1 MSGIGSA
8 GFGPGVNPYAGN
20 VNSTKGTDAARADSS
35 DRSTAADRST
45 FSQNLNGAGETERSD
60 DRDADA
66 FFTASGNGGN
76 QEEGNDDSEQQSESA
91 DGTTSTSPTSGPSA
105 IDPPLDDHRGNMI
118 NFDA

>member
-35 DRSTAADRST
+35 DRSTAADRSS

-66 FFTASGNGGN
+66 FFTANGENGEN
-76 QEEGNDDSEQQSESA
+76 GDQKEESEQQPESTE
-91 DGTTSTSPTSGPSA
+91 DSTSTGPTSGPSA
-105 IDPPLDDHRGNMI
+105 IDQPLDDHRGNMI
-118 NFDA
+118 NFGA

>member
-8 GFGPGVNPYAGN
+8 GFSPGVNPYAGN

-35 DRSTAADRST
+35 DRSTAADRSA

-66 FFTASGNGGN
+66 FFTESGNGGDQN
-76 QEEGNDDSEQQSESA
+76 SESEEPSETV
-91 DGTTSTSPTSGPSA
+91 DGQPAPGTPSA
-105 IDPPLDDHRGNMI
+105 SDQPLDDHRGNMI

>member
-8 GFGPGVNPYAGN
+8 GFVPGVNPYAGN
-20 VNSTKGTDAARADSS
+20 LNSTKGTDAARADS
-35 DRSTAADRST
+35 ADRST
-45 FSQNLNGAGETERSD
+45 TAERAQFTENLAGAGETERSD

-66 FFTASGNGGN
+66 FFTGSGKSGD
-76 QEEGNDDSEQQSESA
+76 QKSETDEPSEAADDA
-91 DGTTSTSPTSGPSA
+91 PSTSATSGPAA

>member
-20 VNSTKGTDAARADSS
+20 VNSTKGTDAARGDAAA
-35 DRSTAADRST
+35 RSTAAEQSS

-66 FFTASGNGGN
+66 FFTASGNGN
-76 QEEGNDDSEQQSESA
+76 DQPEDNDDSQQTVESA
-91 DGTTSTSPTSGPSA
+91 DGETSTGPTSGPSA
-105 IDPPLDDHRGNMI
+105 IDRPLDDHRGNMI
-118 NFDA
+118 NFDV

>member
-20 VNSTKGTDAARADSS
+20 VNSTKGTDAARADST
-35 DRSTAADRST
+35 DRSTAADKSA
-45 FSQNLNGAGETERSD
+45 FSQNMNGTGETERSD

-66 FFTASGNGGN
+66 FFTSSGNGGD
-76 QEEGNDDSEQQSESA
+76 QKDDSEKQSESA
-91 DGTTSTSPTSGPSA
+91 DDQSSPGRKSGPAA
-105 IDPPLDDHRGNMI
+105 IDQPLDDHRGNMI

>member
-35 DRSTAADRST
+35 DRSTAADRSE

-66 FFTASGNGGN
+66 FFTASGNGN
-76 QEEGNDDSEQQSESA
+76 EKNSES
-91 DGTTSTSPTSGPSA
+91 DETSEKDEDKPSPGTASGPAA
-105 IDPPLDDHRGNMI
+105 IDQPLDDHRGNMI

>member
-20 VNSTKGTDAARADSS
+20 AGSTKGTDAARADSS
-35 DRSTAADRST
+35 DRSTAAKRSA
-45 FSQNLNGAGETERSD
+45 FSQNLNGAGEAERSD

-66 FFTASGNGGN
+66 FFTAGGD
-76 QEEGNDDSEQQSESA
+76 ESDPKSDEQSEASPGGSESHSA
-91 DGTTSTSPTSGPSA
+91 GPA
-105 IDPPLDDHRGNMI
+105 TIDPPLDDHRGNVI

>member
-1 MSGIGSA
+1 MSGIGSS

-20 VNSTKGTDAARADSS
+20 VNSTKGTDAARGDAAA
-35 DRSTAADRST
+35 RSTDTDHAK

-66 FFTASGNGGN
+66 FFSASGNDGKKDN
-76 QEEGNDDSEQQSESA
+76 VDSEQQSESA
-91 DGTTSTSPTSGPSA
+91 DGTTSTGPASGPSA
-105 IDPPLDDHRGNMI
+105 IDQPLDDHRGNMI

>member
-35 DRSTAADRST
+35 DRSTAADRSS
-45 FSQNLNGAGETERSD
+45 FSQNQNGAGETERSD

-66 FFTASGNGGN
+66 FFTATGNGDD
-76 QEEGNDDSEQQSESA
+76 QDAESEEPSDKTDDQP
-91 DGTTSTSPTSGPSA
+91 SPENSSGPSA
-105 IDPPLDDHRGNMI
+105 IDAPLDDHRGNMI

>member
-35 DRSTAADRST
+35 DRSTAADRSE

-66 FFTASGNGGN
+66 FFTATGNG
-76 QEEGNDDSEQQSESA
+76 DEQNSESEEPSEKT
-91 DGTTSTSPTSGPSA
+91 DDQPSPGTPSGPAA
-105 IDPPLDDHRGNMI
+105 IDEPLDDHRGNMI

>member
-35 DRSTAADRST
+35 DRSTAADRSE
-45 FSQNLNGAGETERSD
+45 FSQNLNGAGETERSG

-66 FFTASGNGGN
+66 FFTASGNADD
-76 QEEGNDDSEQQSESA
+76 QHRETEEPSETVDCQPSPDTASA
-91 DGTTSTSPTSGPSA
+91 PST
-105 IDPPLDDHRGNMI
+105 IDQPLDDHRGNMI

>member
-20 VNSTKGTDAARADSS
+20 VNSTKGTDAARADAS
-35 DRSTAADRST
+35 DRSTAADRSSFT
-45 FSQNLNGAGETERSD
+45 QNLNGAGETERSD

-66 FFTASGNGGN
+66 FFTASGNNGN
-76 QEEGNDDSEQQSESA
+76 QQDETEPQPDSDDGQ
-91 DGTTSTSPTSGPSA
+91 TSTNPTSGPSA
-105 IDPPLDDHRGNMI
+105 IGQPLDDHRGNMI

>member
-1 MSGIGSA
+1 MSGIGSS

-20 VNSTKGTDAARADSS
+20 VNSTKGTDAARGDAAA
-35 DRSTAADRST
+35 RSTDTDHAQ

-66 FFTASGNGGN
+66 FFTASGNSGE
-76 QEEGNDDSEQQSESA
+76 QKEESEQQPDSD
-91 DGTTSTSPTSGPSA
+91 DGSTSTGPASGPSA
-105 IDPPLDDHRGNMI
+105 INQPLDDHRGNMI

>member
-8 GFGPGVNPYAGN
+8 GFVPGVNPYAGN
-20 VNSTKGTDAARADSS
+20 ISSTKGTDAARADSS

-45 FSQNLNGAGETERSD
+45 FSQNLNGAGETERSA

-66 FFTASGNGGN
+66 FFSASGNGGHQN
-76 QEEGNDDSEQQSESA
+76 PDSEDQPETAEDANSA
-91 DGTTSTSPTSGPSA
+91 RSGSGPAA
-105 IDPPLDDHRGNMI
+105 IDPPLDDHRGNLI

>member
-20 VNSTKGTDAARADSS
+20 LNSTKGTDAARADSS
-35 DRSTAADRST
+35 ARSTAADRSQ
-45 FSQNLNGAGETERSD
+45 FSQNLNGTGETERSD

-66 FFTASGNGGN
+66 FFTAGGNGGKN
-76 QEEGNDDSEQQSESA
+76 PEADEQSESA
-91 DGTTSTSPTSGPSA
+91 DGTTSEKTASGPA
-105 IDPPLDDHRGNMI
+105 PIRQPLDDHRGNLI

>member
-35 DRSTAADRST
+35 DRSTAADRSQ

-66 FFTASGNGGN
+66 FFTATGNGDEKN
-76 QEEGNDDSEQQSESA
+76 SESEE
-91 DGTTSTSPTSGPSA
+91 TSETDNVQPSPDNSSGPSA
-105 IDPPLDDHRGNMI
+105 IDEPLDDHRGNMI

>member
-1 MSGIGSA
+1 MSGIGSS

-20 VNSTKGTDAARADSS
+20 VNSTKGTDAARGDAAA
-35 DRSTAADRST
+35 RSTDADHSA

-66 FFTASGNGGN
+66 FFTASGNGDN
-76 QEEGNDDSEQQSESA
+76 QQEDKDDSELQSESA
-91 DGTTSTSPTSGPSA
+91 DGATGPTSGPAA
-105 IDPPLDDHRGNMI
+105 IDQPLDDHRGNMI

>member
-20 VNSTKGTDAARADSS
+20 LNSTKGTDAARADSS
-35 DRSTAADRST
+35 DRSTAADRSQ
-45 FSQNLNGAGETERSD
+45 FSQSLNGTGETERSD

-66 FFTASGNGGN
+66 FFTAGGN
-76 QEEGNDDSEQQSESA
+76 SGDASAESDDQPDKANDGSSHNA
-91 DGTTSTSPTSGPSA
+91 TSGPA
-105 IDPPLDDHRGNMI
+105 AVKQPLDDHRGNMI

>member
-20 VNSTKGTDAARADSS
+20 VNSTKETDAARADSS
-35 DRSTAADRST
+35 DRSTAADRSS

-66 FFTASGNGGN
+66 FFTAT
-76 QEEGNDDSEQQSESA
+76 GNDQDAESEEPSDKTDDQP
-91 DGTTSTSPTSGPSA
+91 SPENSSGPSA
-105 IDPPLDDHRGNMI
+105 IDAPLDDHRGNMI

>member
-1 MSGIGSA
+1 MSGIGSS

-20 VNSTKGTDAARADSS
+20 VNSTKGTDAARGDAAA
-35 DRSTAADRST
+35 RSTDTDHAQ

-66 FFTASGNGGN
+66 FFTASGNDGN
-76 QEEGNDDSEQQSESA
+76 PQEESEQQSDSDNA
-91 DGTTSTSPTSGPSA
+91 ANSSSPATGPSA
-105 IDPPLDDHRGNMI
+105 IDQPLDDHRGNMI

>member
-35 DRSTAADRST
+35 DRSTAADRSSFT
-45 FSQNLNGAGETERSD
+45 QNLNGAGETERSD

-66 FFTASGNGGN
+66 FFTASGGN
-76 QEEGNDDSEQQSESA
+76 HQQNESEPQPDSGEGQTSA
-91 DGTTSTSPTSGPSA
+91 DSTSGPA
-105 IDPPLDDHRGNMI
+105 VIGQPLDDHRGNMI

>member
-35 DRSTAADRST
+35 DRSTAADRSS
-45 FSQNLNGAGETERSD
+45 FSQNQNGAGETERSD

-66 FFTASGNGGN
+66 FFTANGENGD
-76 QEEGNDDSEQQSESA
+76 QKEESEQQPESTE
-91 DGTTSTSPTSGPSA
+91 DSTSTGPTSGPSA
-105 IDPPLDDHRGNMI
+105 IDQPLDDHRGNMI